1 MKKVL
6 LFITVLA
13 LSLSLIGCD
22 QREKQ
27 PLQPTAEFFV
37 NDFAEIINSDDK
49 STMLNLGKAL
59 YDKTEA
65 QAVVVTVES
74 LNGADLEDFSIKLA
88 RDWGLGDEEKDNG
101 VLLLLS
107 ESDREIRLEIG
118 RGLEGA
124 LPDSKTGRI
133 IDYYGIEHL
142 KNNDFST
149 GITEIYK
156 AVVNEIYIEYG
167 LTPDTDYTPVDELPT
182 DESDGSLL
190 GMLIY
195 VIILIVVLFIVLS
208 RFSGPG
214 GRFGGPHIF
223 FGGGFGGY
231 RGMGGSSGG
240 FSGGGFRGGG
250 GGFSGGG
257 ASRRF

>member
-13 LSLSLIGCD
+13 LSLNIIGCE
-22 QREKQ
+22 QKVKQ

-37 NDFAEIINSDDK
+37 NDFAEIIDSDDK
-49 STMLNLGKAL
+49 ATMLKLGKAL

-167 LTPDTDYTPVDELPT
+167 LTPDDDYTPVDQLPT
-182 DESDGSLL
+182 DEADDGLL
-190 GMLIY
+190 GVLIY
-195 VIILIVVLFIVLS
+195 VIILFVVLFIVLS

-223 FGGGFGGY
+223 FGGGFGSY

>member
-6 LFITVLA
+6 LFVTVLV
-13 LSLSLIGCD
+13 LSLGLIGCG
-22 QREKQ
+22 QKEKQ
-27 PLQPTAEFFV
+27 PLKPTAEFFV
-37 NDFAEIINSDDK
+37 NDFAEIINSNDK
-49 STMLNLGKAL
+49 LTIFNLGKAL

-74 LNGADLEDFSIKLA
+74 LNGADLEDFSIELA

-118 RGLEGA
+118 SGLEGA

-133 IDYYGIEHL
+133 IDHYGIDHL
-142 KNNDFST
+142 RNNDFST

-167 LTPDTDYTPVDELPT
+167 LTPDVNYTPVDELPT
-182 DESDGSLL
+182 DESDDDWRGILSY
-190 GMLIY
+190 I
-195 VIILIVVLFIVLS
+195 IILFVVLFIVLS

-214 GRFGGPHIF
+214 GRFGGPRIF

-231 RGMGGSSGG
+231 RGMGGGG
-240 FSGGGFRGGG
+240 FSGGGFSGGG